1 MLLKYDLCET
11 ARYMGYKYG
20 EEPSKE
26 ICELIE
32 ISYKELCKVI
42 TPKYIYKEFKLTKF
56 LNNLKVGENVKKIII
71 INGKK
76 RAGKDY

>member
-11 ARYMGYKYG
+11 ARYIGYKYG

-42 TPKYIYKEFKLTKF
+42 TPKYIYKEYDFTRT
-56 LNNLKVGENVKKIII
+56 NDGIII
-71 INGKK
+71 DGIDGRDKIL
-76 RAGKDY
+76 